1 MPYAPAG
8 ESSSDIWLE
17 RSYFVGGF
25 LAAVAYGASFSFLL
39 PFSTWYHSTD
49 EHHICRSSPFVIG
62 FHCCIFGICVYFL
75 LHHPS
80 RGNRPPNYKLI
91 AYVTVIW
98 LIATVNVAARMKW
111 NEMIWIDDRDYPG
124 GPIGFLYNQ
133 FTLPINTVG
142 NTTFVVNSCLTDLMV
157 VSPSY
162 LYLEPKIQ
170 SSLGWIWFL
179 INLFAKLHRA
189 WVIWSYNYYVIAIPF
204 LAIITSAG
212 TSFIL
217 KINPAYTHLVSI
229 RILVLSIL
237 TLVQSALPGANL
249 WTHLTFS
256 FALPYWSLS
265 IAVNMLLTLLIII

>member
-1 MPYAPAG
+1 
-8 ESSSDIWLE
+8 
-17 RSYFVGGF
+17 
-25 LAAVAYGASFSFLL
+25 
-39 PFSTWYHSTD
+39 
-49 EHHICRSSPFVIG
+49 
-62 FHCCIFGICVYFL
+62 
-75 LHHPS
+75 
-80 RGNRPPNYKLI
+80 
-91 AYVTVIW
+91 
-98 LIATVNVAARMKW
+98 
-111 NEMIWIDDRDYPG
+111 MIWIDDRDYPG